1 LVGVSR
7 LLTYAGAL
15 LAVFGGVV
23 LYTQAAVVDR
33 DSFGDRAVEAL
44 HDDAVR
50 RVVSREV
57 AGHLVGSVALDV
69 GGTPPEV
76 RATVDRAIRTPT
88 FERAFRRAADET
100 HRALFDGG
108 EGSVVFDLPNAGH
121 ALAEALEGI
130 APGLAAQ
137 IPPGVETR
145 LLEVERRNAGVRAL
159 ALADDLGPLG
169 ALLLAAGLGMLAAA
183 WLVAA
188 DRRAAFT
195 RIACSLAVTGAL
207 LVASLLLL
215 RELMAAGA
223 QGGYA
228 LAQDDVSPA
237 VEGVWDAYAGDLLT
251 WALVLTGMAVGI
263 VLVSGRWSP
272 MRLRSAYS
280 AASSRSSGRRRTPT
294 R

>member
-1 LVGVSR
+1 MVGVSR

-23 LYTQAAVVDR
+23 LYTQSAVVDR
-33 DSFGDRAVEAL
+33 DSFGDRAVDAL
-44 HDDAVR
+44 HDDDVR

-57 AGHLVGSVALDV
+57 ASQLVGSVGLDI
-69 GGTPPEV
+69 GETPPEV

-88 FERAFRRAADET
+88 FERAFRTAADET
-100 HRALFDGG
+100 HRALFDAG
-108 EGSVVFDLPNAGH
+108 EGSVFFDLPNAGQ

-130 APGLAAQ
+130 APGLAEQ
-137 IPPGVETR
+137 IPPGIETR

-159 ALADDLGPLG
+159 ELVDELGPLG
-169 ALLLAAGLGMLAAA
+169 AILLAAGIGLMAAGWLA
-183 WLVAA
+183 AA

-195 RIACSLAVTGAL
+195 RTAIALGVAGAA
-207 LVASLLLL
+207 LVLSLLLL

-223 QGGYA
+223 TGGYA

-251 WALVLTGMAVGI
+251 WALVLAGVALGI
-263 VLVSGRWSP
+263 ALVSGRWSP
-272 MRLRSAYS
+272 MRLKSGYS
-280 AASSRSSGRRRTPT
+280 DASSRSSGRPRTPI